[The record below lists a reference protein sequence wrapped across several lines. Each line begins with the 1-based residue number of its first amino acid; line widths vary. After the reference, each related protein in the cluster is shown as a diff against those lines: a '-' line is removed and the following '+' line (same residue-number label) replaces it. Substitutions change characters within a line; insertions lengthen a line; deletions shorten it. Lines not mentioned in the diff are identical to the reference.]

1 MSPCDRLGN
10 VFYAGGRGRGGCAA
24 AADRGE
30 NRKKVMGVHM
40 SEYDCGYGAWIP
52 GPVLDDPG
60 LRPRSLILYSK
71 IARRANRVGFC
82 YATNATL
89 IEDMTAVD
97 EDGSMRVLSER
108 TIQAMLAELQER
120 GHIRTDCG
128 PLPADKSGTVR
139 TGRRIY
145 IGRSLTVIPDA
156 PQGGEE
162 NFTPEKNF
170 TQGVKKSS
178 PPIKGIKERKKN
190 NNPHTP
196 KTPGFVWDLIHSFV
210 PADDTEYFEALE
222 GLLVNREALKKPI
235 LTTQAMNKILNRL
248 RKVND
253 RATEIAM
260 LNKAVELNWL
270 TVYPLKADE
279 LPGRFDSNRPEGYS
293 REAGDTDGI

>member
-1 MSPCDRLGN
+1 MSR
-10 VFYAGGRGRGGCAA
+10 
-24 AADRGE
+24 
-30 NRKKVMGVHM
+30 
-40 SEYDCGYGAWIP
+40 YDCGYGAWIP

-60 LRPRSLILYSK
+60 LRPRSLILYAR

-97 EDGSMRVLSER
+97 EDGSVRVLSER
-108 TIQAMLAELQER
+108 TVQSMLAELQER
-120 GHIRTDCG
+120 GHIRTDTG
-128 PLPADKSGTVR
+128 PLPPDRSGTVR

-145 IGRSLTVIPDA
+145 IGRSLASVPADA
-156 PQGGEE
+156 HGGEE
-162 NFTPEKNF
+162 NFTHEKIC
-170 TQGVKKSS
+170 TQGVKKIS
-178 PPIKGIKERKKN
+178 PPIKGRKEINKN

-210 PADDTEYFEALE
+210 PADDTEYLEALE
-222 GLLVNREALKKPI
+222 GLVVNREAMKKPI

-248 RKVND
+248 RKVGD
-253 RATEIAM
+253 RASEIAM

-279 LPGRFDSNRPEGYS
+279 LPGRSDSDRGGES
-293 REAGDTDGI
+293 REVNGWET